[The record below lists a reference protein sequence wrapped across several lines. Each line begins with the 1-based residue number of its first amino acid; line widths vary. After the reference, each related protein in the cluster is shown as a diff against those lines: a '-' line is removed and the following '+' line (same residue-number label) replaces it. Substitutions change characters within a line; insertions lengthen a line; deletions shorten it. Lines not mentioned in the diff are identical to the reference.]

1 MKSQTHIEDEKLE
14 WTDLGG
20 GIRRKIMAHNE
31 NMMISKVEFETGSIG
46 LLHHHPHTQASFV
59 FKGIFEITISDVCSV
74 LKAGD
79 VFFVPNGEM
88 HGAICLEKGELIDIF
103 SPRRDDFL

>member
-1 MKSQTHIEDEKLE
+1 MKSKTHIEDEKLD

-20 GIRRKIMAHNE
+20 GVRRKMMAQNPS
-31 NMMISKVEFETGSIG
+31 MMILKVAFEKGSVG
-46 LLHHHPHTQASFV
+46 TLHHHPHTQASYIS
-59 FKGIFEITISDVCSV
+59 KGIFEITISGNMSN

-79 VFFVPNGEM
+79 VFFVPNGEI
-88 HGAICLEKGELIDIF
+88 HGVVCLEKGELIDIF